1 MNNLTNNIVDND
13 KMFYIYSS
21 ELEGRLDPFYYQPSI
36 RELENKVRKQSTK
49 KLRNYISKI
58 SSGATPSVKEEEKYY
73 SDKDNGIPFLRV
85 QNLQPNGKIN
95 LEDVKYINQ
104 ETHDKLLKRSQVAEH
119 DLLVKITG
127 VGRMAIASVAPD
139 GFVGNTNQHMV
150 VIKIEDKI
158 TSEYLSSYLN
168 LDFVEKLASR
178 RATGGT
184 RPALDYPALKSIP
197 IIENIDFSKIVEA
210 EKQKAIK
217 EKEAKELLDSI
228 DDYLLGE
235 LGISIP
241 ERNNSLRARVFNVG
255 FADISGD
262 RWDPEYHYLHYSNLY
277 NNILGSKYKTQILK
291 HCIEH
296 PIKGIEVGSKEY
308 INEGIPFIRVADI
321 SNYGVDY
328 STEKRIKIE
337 LYNDL
342 KEIYQPQAGDLLYTK
357 DGTIGFC
364 YLLKEVRPSIL
375 SSGILRL
382 KSKIGIDKLYLQ
394 FVLSS
399 KLYNTLANR
408 ESIGTVIKH
417 LNIDNFMKIPVPL
430 PKLEEQIKI
439 ASHIQNIRDK
449 AKFIQEEANKILDQ
463 AKLDL
468 QNSLLNQ

>member
-1 MNNLTNNIVDND
+1 MDNLTNNLVDND
-13 KMFYIYSS
+13 KMFYVYSS
-21 ELEGRLDPFYYQPSI
+21 ELEGRLDPLYYQPSI
-36 RELENKVRKQSTK
+36 RGLEKKVRKQSTK

-73 SDKDNGIPFLRV
+73 SDKENGIPFLRV
-85 QNLQPNGKIN
+85 QNLQTNGKIN
-95 LEDVKYINQ
+95 LKDVKYINK
-104 ETHDKLLKRSQVAEH
+104 ETHNKLLKRSQVAEH

-127 VGRMAIASVAPD
+127 VGRMAIASIAPD
-139 GFVGNTNQHMV
+139 DFVGNTNQHMV
-150 VIKIEDKI
+150 VIKTDNKK

-197 IIENIDFSKIVEA
+197 IIENIDFTQIVKA

-228 DDYLLGE
+228 DAYLLDE

-241 ERNNSLRARVFNVG
+241 ERDNRLQARVFNVD
-255 FADISGD
+255 FSDISGN
-262 RWDPEYHYLHYSNLY
+262 RWDPEYHYLYYSNLY
-277 NNILGSKYKTQILK
+277 NNILGSKYKTQMLK
-291 HCIEH
+291 YCVED

-308 INEGIPFIRVADI
+308 ISEGIPFIRVADVT
-321 SNYGVDY
+321 NYGVDY
-328 STEKRIKIE
+328 NTEKRIKVE
-337 LYNDL
+337 LYNEL
-342 KEIYQPQAGDLLYTK
+342 KETYQPQIGDLLYTK

-364 YLLKEVRPSIL
+364 YLLEEAKPAIL
-375 SSGILRL
+375 SNGILRL
-382 KSKIGIDKLYLQ
+382 KSKVEIDKQYLQ

-399 KLYNTLANR
+399 NLYNTLANR

-417 LNIDNFMKIPVPL
+417 LNIDNFMKIPIPL

-439 ASHIQNIRDK
+439 ASHIKDIRDK
-449 AKFIQEEANKILDQ
+449 AKQIQEEANNILNHAKI
-463 AKLDL
+463 DL
-468 QNSLLNQ
+468 QNSILNQ